1 MSPRRSSLAVLAL
14 LLGAPVAGLLPAA
27 SAQAVVP
34 RAAASAAPDAAHSDP
49 DVVTRRL
56 VRKVNQGRRVQARTW
71 ATRPVVRKLFGL
83 RADGFRLAYPIDQCQ
98 YYGAAD
104 GYVCAVNL
112 RQDGVL
118 AGTAYVTVAGPE
130 HDLLAKRVSVAIGE

>member
-1 MSPRRSSLAVLAL
+1 MSPRRSSVAVLVL
-14 LLGAPVAGLLPAA
+14 LLGAPVVGLVPAAVAEAA
-27 SAQAVVP
+27 SA
-34 RAAASAAPDAAHSDP
+34 RAAAAQVPDAAHSDP

-56 VRKVNQGRRVQARTW
+56 VRKVNQGRRVQARNW

-83 RADGFRLAYPIDQCQ
+83 RADGFRLAYPIDQCE
-98 YYGAAD
+98 YFGAAD

-112 RQDGVL
+112 RQDGVI